1 MNKETPMAEKK
12 YFYSVG
18 TADDDPVRTVEL
30 KIKRSIFIATLA
42 HASTIEAAKAFIT
55 GIAKENKTATHNCWA
70 YIVGEQGE
78 ISHCSDAGEPAGTA
92 GKPMLNALQ
101 SHGMTRIAA
110 VVTRHY
116 GGVKLGVR
124 GLIEAYGDTVNAAI
138 ESEPLVKLVE
148 MVSLNVR
155 LDYGFNDTFL
165 NQIQRFEPT
174 ILETRYTD
182 AVEHDIAVEDLH
194 GPEFIT
200 YLTEYRDRGA
210 LTFHTL

>member
-1 MNKETPMAEKK
+1 MADKT

-18 TADDDPVRTVEL
+18 ACDQDPMRTVEL
-30 KIKRSIFIATLA
+30 KIKRSIFIASLV
-42 HASTIEAAKAFIT
+42 HAGTIEAAKTFIT
-55 GIAKENKTATHNCWA
+55 RIAKENKTATHNCWA
-70 YIVGEQGE
+70 YIVGDKGE

-101 SHGMTRIAA
+101 SQGMTRVAA

-124 GLIEAYGDTVNAAI
+124 GLIQAYGDTVTAAV

-148 MVSLNVR
+148 TVSLTVQ
-155 LDYGFNDTFL
+155 LDYGFNDIFL
-165 NQIQRFEPT
+165 NQIQRFDPQ
-174 ILETRYTD
+174 ILETRYTE
-182 AVEHDIAVEDLH
+182 AVAHDIAVEDLNAAD
-194 GPEFIT
+194 FIE

-210 LTFHTL
+210 LTFHPV